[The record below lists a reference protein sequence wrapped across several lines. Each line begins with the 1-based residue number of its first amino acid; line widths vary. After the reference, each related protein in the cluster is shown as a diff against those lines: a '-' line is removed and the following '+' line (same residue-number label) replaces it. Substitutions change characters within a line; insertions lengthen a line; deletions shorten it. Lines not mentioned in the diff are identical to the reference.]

1 MRCHHPLRVLF
12 GSVCYERSEITINLF
27 LRVFVEVF
35 GLLPEV
41 PTDVA
46 EALLHASQD
55 SLFEWVGAVTL
66 ELLGVVDEA
75 IQHELLV
82 GNFKNPGNVNMD
94 FTSCPV
100 QKTSCVLTLEL
111 LGVVDEAIQ
120 HELLVGNF
128 KNPGNVNMDFTS
140 CPVQKTSCVFPQT
153 TSNVASICRL
163 QSESRHRTRLL
174 VLQSE
179 QRSVRYLS

>member
-100 QKTSCVLTLEL
+100 QKTSCV
-111 LGVVDEAIQ
+111 
-120 HELLVGNF
+120 
-128 KNPGNVNMDFTS
+128 
-140 CPVQKTSCVFPQT
+140 FPQT